1 MFYAKNFLDMDKIDR
16 LLDAIEHPEHYSSVE
31 IEALLQDSE
40 VKEAFDL
47 LDKTKSSLQSI
58 SAPDVEGEWKRF
70 VANHSDDKSSH
81 RFKFR
86 SMFTRKVA
94 ASIAIGIISLTAVV
108 AIVGIGIHYLDRMDP
123 DPIISMVETDANEG
137 ISPTD
142 SIMIL
147 EETAPASTETVI
159 FDNETFETMISEIAE
174 YYGYEVIYETD
185 KSKPLRLYFRW
196 NQALPIE
203 DIVESLNNF
212 EQIHLTIENKTIK
225 ID

>member
-1 MFYAKNFLDMDKIDR
+1 MDKIDR